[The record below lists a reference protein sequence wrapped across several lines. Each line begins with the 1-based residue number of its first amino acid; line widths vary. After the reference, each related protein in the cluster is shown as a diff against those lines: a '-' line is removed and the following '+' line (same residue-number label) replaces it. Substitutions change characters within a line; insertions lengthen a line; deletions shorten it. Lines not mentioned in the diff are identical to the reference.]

1 MGNPTICLVIPL
13 FNDWP
18 AVRRLFATL
27 ADCFARTGVSF
38 DVIIVNDASTITD
51 DGVLDDAAGGA
62 ITAICVLDLR
72 ANVGHQMAVATGLH
86 YAQENRSFDA
96 VLVMDAD
103 GEDSPADALRLVQAW
118 QTDPDKIV
126 VAARRKRSEPL
137 AFKIFYRLY
146 RALFRLMTGRSIS
159 FGNFSLIPAGAGPA
173 VLSRPELLHHLAATL
188 LRTRLP
194 LVTVPT
200 HRGRRYNG
208 QSQMNMPSLVLH
220 ALGALSV
227 FSDILFSRL
236 LIAMALIGSLC
247 GLGAIFVTALRLFT
261 PYAFPNWATTVIGF
275 LTLLTGQM
283 IMIALFAGFQL
294 LMGRSSALLT
304 TLESARLIK
313 EVRAVGGVRPHAPQS
328 A

>member
-1 MGNPTICLVIPL
+1 MANQTICLVIPV

-18 AVRRLFATL
+18 ALLRLFAELNASFTE
-27 ADCFARTGVSF
+27 TGVSF
-38 DVIIVNDASTITD
+38 DAIIVNDAST
-51 DGVLDDAAGGA
+51 LPDDAMLGGATGGA
-62 ITAICVLDLR
+62 ITTICILDLR
-72 ANVGHQMAVATGLH
+72 ANVGHQMAIATGLH
-86 YAQENRSFDA
+86 YAQESRSFEA
-96 VLVMDAD
+96 ALVMDAD
-103 GEDSPADALRLVQAW
+103 GEDRPADALRLLQAW
-118 QTDPDKIV
+118 RTDRDKIV
-126 VAARRKRSEPL
+126 VAARSKRSEPL
-137 AFKIFYRLY
+137 AFKLFYRLY

-159 FGNFSLIPAGAGPA
+159 FGNFSLIPGSALPA
-173 VLSRPELLHHLAATL
+173 VLSRPELIHHLAATL

-200 HRGRRYNG
+200 QRGQRYCG

-227 FSDILFSRL
+227 FSDILFSRM

-247 GLGAIFVTALRLFT
+247 GLGAVFVTALRLFT

-283 IMIALFAGFQL
+283 IMIALFSGFQL
-294 LMGRSSALLT
+294 LMGRSHALLT

-313 EVRAVGGVRPHAPQS
+313 AVRTLNGVRPHVQRTA
-328 A
+328 